1 MIHLDAMIFDSKL
14 SPAQQVRVANEFSGE
29 GAQSWLCTSR
39 IRLIYGKAEYF
50 TRIFNYTH
58 LYVNVYM

>member
-29 GAQSWLCTSR
+29 GAQS
-39 IRLIYGKAEYF
+39 
-50 TRIFNYTH
+50 
-58 LYVNVYM
+58 